1 MNDVMVSFYLDRLFS
16 ESKPFELL
24 SDRVDY
30 VSCTVPKIMYY
41 VLCIALV
48 NLTRV
53 ENVQTEL

>member
-1 MNDVMVSFYLDRLFS
+1 MVSVYLDRLFS